1 MHHIFFIHPSVD
13 GHSGCFHA
21 MAIANSAAVN
31 IRIHVSFWTIYSR
44 YMPRSWIAGSYGSSL
59 FSFLRNLHTI
69 LHSGYINL
77 HSHEQCRRVIFSPH
91 PLQHVLS
98 VVYLMMVILTDVRWY
113 LIVFLTYISMM
124 INNDEQL
131 FMCLLAICRSY
142 FEKCLFRSANFLIG
156 FFGFCGCWVVWAVFI
171 FWKWSLH
178 QSHCLQIFSPSLWIV
193 FSFSLWFPLLCK
205 SI

>member
-1 MHHIFFIHPSVD
+1 
-13 GHSGCFHA
+13 
-21 MAIANSAAVN
+21 
-31 IRIHVSFWTIYSR
+31 
-44 YMPRSWIAGSYGSSL
+44 MPRSWIAGSYGSSL

-156 FFGFCGCWVVWAVFI
+156 FFGFCGC
-171 FWKWSLH
+171 
-178 QSHCLQIFSPSLWIV
+178 
-193 FSFSLWFPLLCK
+193 
-205 SI
+205 